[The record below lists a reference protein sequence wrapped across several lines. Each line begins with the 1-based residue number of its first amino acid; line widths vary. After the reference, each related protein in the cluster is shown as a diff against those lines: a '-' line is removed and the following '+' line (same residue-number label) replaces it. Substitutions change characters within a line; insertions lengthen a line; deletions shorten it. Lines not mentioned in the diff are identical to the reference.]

1 MATIVISST
10 GTHGDHLPYIALG
23 AALRSRGHR
32 VKMAFRKSMHSYVL
46 KAGLEAI
53 DCGKEL
59 TAEQARQDARDWDEW
74 QPAQAFFS
82 EQAAEL
88 ETFFRQDLPQ
98 LYHQLLTACTDAD
111 LFIGGLQRHIL
122 GAMLRRKLGL
132 PWVAASVTPFFQCA
146 DRGQQTHAQR
156 KIRQFFLPILQE
168 VGQTLG
174 LEGMNWL
181 DYEQTNHALLGSSQ
195 YFSQPTAE
203 NAHYQQTG
211 FWFYEEPAWKTWQPD
226 PMLRA
231 FVEQEPKPLFLSFS
245 SIPVT
250 NPRAILEVHVRA
262 AAKLGRRLLVH
273 RGWANFNESL
283 LPDDCD
289 RQAVLFV
296 DFMPQD
302 WILSHAAAFLNHG
315 GVGSIAR
322 SIYNDC
328 PMLIEPLGNDQF
340 FNAKRILALQVGAA
354 AHPHKITPD
363 SLAKI
368 LENKVLSPSVTQKT
382 QALGAKMRTENGAEN
397 ACKLLESWLG

>member
-1 MATIVISST
+1 MATIVISGT

-53 DCGKEL
+53 DYGQEL
-59 TAEQARQDARDWDEW
+59 TADQARQDAKDWDHWEPP
-74 QPAQAFFS
+74 QTSFADQATSMEAF
-82 EQAAEL
+82 L
-88 ETFFRQDLPQ
+88 RNDLPQ
-98 LYHQLLTACTDAD
+98 LYHQALAICADAD
-111 LFIGGLQRHIL
+111 LFIGGLQRHIV
-122 GAMLRRKLGL
+122 GSMLHHKLGL
-132 PWVAASVTPFFQCA
+132 PWVAASVTPFFLCT
-146 DRGQQTHAQR
+146 DSGQPSSNQR
-156 KIRQFFLPILQE
+156 AIRQFFLSVLEE
-168 VGQTLG
+168 VGQELG

-181 DYEQTNHALLGSSQ
+181 DYEHNDHALLGSSQ
-195 YFSQPTAE
+195 HFSQPTLE
-203 NAHYQQTG
+203 NAHYQQMG
-211 FWFYEEPAWKTWQPD
+211 FWFYEDPAWKTWQPD
-226 PMLRA
+226 PILQA

-250 NPRAILEVHVRA
+250 NPRAVLEVHVRA

-289 RQAVLFV
+289 REAVMFV

-322 SIYNDC
+322 SLRNDC

-368 LENKVLSPSVTQKT
+368 LENKVLSPSVKQKT

-397 ACKLLESWLG
+397 ACKLLESWLS